1 MRKNLITLLFTL
13 LFCLLWVADGYAQ
26 RPPPKRNDTAS
37 QMPSVGSS
45 NPMAGDD
52 DMAGGY
58 TARKVTDKEV
68 LAAVKKG
75 IALKAKEMKTKY
87 KLETLFKAESQ
98 VVAGTNYRVCMSI
111 ALPRKGGI
119 VETFK
124 VNAVIFKSLENAY
137 KVMLWEQVDSCETVV
152 Q

>member
-1 MRKNLITLLFTL
+1 MRKNLIELIFTAV
-13 LFCLLWVADGYAQ
+13 FCLLLGATAFAQ
-26 RPPPKRNDTAS
+26 RPPKPNKTA
-37 QMPSVGSS
+37 PPTAVGATNAMMS
-45 NPMAGDD
+45 DD
-52 DMAGGY
+52 DMAGSY
-58 TARKVTDKEV
+58 TVRKVTDKEV

-75 IALKAKEMKTKY
+75 LALKAKEMKTKY

-98 VVAGTNYRVCMSI
+98 VVAGTNYRVCMSV

-124 VNAVIFKSLENAY
+124 VNAVIFKSLENTY
-137 KVMLWEQVDSCETVV
+137 KVMLWDQVDSCETAV